1 MWGNRRTVGGR
12 LEWTIRMKLT
22 KLITRDSVSLLMVI
36 GLWGQK
42 SGCSNPCCEQLG
54 GVIDY
59 LGTVTISNL
68 CCIFMDIFFL
78 TCMDGMVVHMQW
90 VEIQQHTPIDPP
102 SLSSP
107 LSSSFPSTHRSYQT

>member
-1 MWGNRRTVGGR
+1 MWDNRTVGGNWSG
-12 LEWTIRMKLT
+12 LIRMKLT